1 MLDMTPEQRFAL
13 IEERHASLAQQVTI
27 LSEMQ
32 VQTERELQELKRMQE
47 KTDKRINRL
56 FEITLRIGA
65 DFATRL
71 NRLEKGEDDSAA

>member
-1 MLDMTPEQRFAL
+1 MTPEERLAN
-13 IEERHASLAQQVTI
+13 IEEKHANLAQQVTI

-32 VQTERELQELKRMQE
+32 VRTEKKLEQLERMQE

-71 NRLEKGEDDSAA
+71 NRLEQSEGENPA

>member
-13 IEERHASLAQQVTI
+13 IEERHANLAQQVTI